1 MNLRSYLLAF
11 LAAFTF
17 LSCGSTEE
25 NGEDD
30 RLTATIN
37 GEEWEFINVTVNRE
51 NNPDGDVI
59 EINATGY
66 LEGDRGAIPTSLM
79 MEIVGLPSN
88 ESIST
93 PFELS
98 FAPSTTGTAAHA
110 TIEPEG
116 SPGVFDTHLDV
127 NADGII
133 VITEATDNQM
143 SGEFRFT
150 ATDQQGRSLE
160 VENGKFNNLRF

>member
-11 LAAFTF
+11 LAAFTL
-17 LSCGSTEE
+17 LSCGSSEE
-25 NGEDD
+25 EGED

-37 GEEWEFINVTVNRE
+37 GEEWEFINVRVNRE

-79 MEIVGLPSN
+79 MEIIGLPSN
-88 ESIST
+88 EGITT
-93 PFELS
+93 PFEIS

-116 SPGVFDTHLDV
+116 SAGVFDTKLDI
-127 NADGII
+127 NTEGII
-133 VITEATDNQM
+133 VITDINESQM

-160 VENGKFNNLRF
+160 VENGKFNDLHF